1 MGVETPIPPE
11 MMDPAA
17 PDGAPPRRIKTVE
30 KNICRFSYFEC
41 ELPFMLVSTE
51 QKKAFYPENP
61 RWSPASRAHRIAV
74 AYSRAVTGLYSSR
87 NRGSLVPGPVV
98 DSDAGQ

>member
-30 KNICRFSYFEC
+30 KKICRFSYFEC

-51 QKKAFYPENP
+51 QKKLFIRKIHGGAPP
-61 RWSPASRAHRIAV
+61 HAP
-74 AYSRAVTGLYSSR
+74 TGSQLHI
-87 NRGSLVPGPVV
+87 PV
-98 DSDAGQ
+98 Q